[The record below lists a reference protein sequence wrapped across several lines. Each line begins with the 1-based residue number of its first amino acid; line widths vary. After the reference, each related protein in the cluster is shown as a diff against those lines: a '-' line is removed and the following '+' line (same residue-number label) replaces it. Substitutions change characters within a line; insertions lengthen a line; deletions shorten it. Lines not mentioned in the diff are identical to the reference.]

1 MGIIKAVA
9 GAVGGGLA
17 DSWLEV
23 LEADNMGGTTLM
35 ASGVKVRKDKRSSN
49 TKGTDNIVSN
59 GSVIHVYPNQMM
71 ILTDTGRI
79 VDYSAEEGTYEV
91 YLSSA
96 PSMFNGELKDAVKET
111 FGRIKYGGT
120 PSSAQHVFFIN
131 LQEIKGIK
139 FGTVNPINYFDNFY
153 NAELFLRCHGT
164 YSIKITDPL
173 KFYTECCPRNADR
186 VEVNDIFTQYRSEFL
201 MALQS
206 AINKM
211 AQDGKRISFAMSQ
224 TPDLAKHLNDSLDEE
239 WRNTRGFEIVSVA
252 ITNLDYD
259 EDSKK
264 LINMRNKG
272 AMLSDP
278 TIREGF
284 VQGSVAAGLEAA
296 GSNTAGAGQAYMAM
310 GMGMQ
315 NMGAVG
321 GFSATNAQ
329 QMAAQQQA
337 APAAAANGWNCSC
350 GTVNTGKFCSQCGSP
365 KPAPAGSWKCSC
377 GAENTG
383 KFCSECGSPKPSADW
398 TCQCGATNTGKFCSQ
413 CGAKRPE

>member
-1 MGIIKAVA
+1 MGIIKATA
-9 GAVGGGLA
+9 GAIGGGLA

-23 LEADNMGGTTLM
+23 LQADEMGGLTLM
-35 ASGVKVRKDKRSSN
+35 TTGKKVRNDKRSSN
-49 TKGTDNIVSN
+49 TKGTENTVSN
-59 GSVIHVYPNQMM
+59 GSIIHVYPNQMM
-71 ILTDTGRI
+71 ILTDNGRI

-91 YLSSA
+91 YLSGM
-96 PSMFNGELKDAVKET
+96 PSMFNGELKASVKET
-111 FGRIKYGGT
+111 FGRIKFGGT
-120 PSSAQHVFFIN
+120 PSSAQKVFFIN

-186 VEVNDIFTQYRSEFL
+186 VEVNDIFTQYREEFL
-201 MALQS
+201 MALQT

-211 AQDGKRISFAMSQ
+211 SMDGVRISYAMSQ
-224 TPDLAKHLNDSLDEE
+224 SMDLAKYMQNALDEQ
-239 WRNTRGFEIVSVA
+239 WTSLRGFEIVSVA
-252 ITNLDYD
+252 IGNLDYD
-259 EDSKK
+259 EESKK

-272 AMLSDP
+272 AMLQDDN
-278 TIREGF
+278 IREGF

-296 GSNTAGAGQAYMAM
+296 GSNKAGAAQAFMGM

-315 NMGAVG
+315 NMNAMG

-329 QMAAQQQA
+329 QMAQSQAQSTG
-337 APAAAANGWNCSC
+337 AN
-350 GTVNTGKFCSQCGSP
+350 T
-365 KPAPAGSWKCSC
+365 WKCSC

-383 KFCSECGSPKPSADW
+383 KFCANCGTKKPESDKW
-398 TCQCGATNTGKFCSQ
+398 ICSCGAENTGKFCAN
-413 CGAKRPE
+413 CGTKRPESDKWICSCGKENTSKFCANCGTKKPE